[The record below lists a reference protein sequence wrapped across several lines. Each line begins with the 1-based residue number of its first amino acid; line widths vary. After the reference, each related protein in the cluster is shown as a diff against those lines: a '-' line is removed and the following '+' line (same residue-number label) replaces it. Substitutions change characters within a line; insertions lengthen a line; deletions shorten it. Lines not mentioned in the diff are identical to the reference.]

1 MLLSQYQRLTR
12 RLLSDPTFARINDFD
27 LRDYINIARSQ
38 VAIDGECVRVLGTAN
53 VTAGIFTL
61 PIAQLTVPAD
71 AGLSQALVVRN
82 AYLSNVRVNIRS
94 WDWFYAYNAFNPTS
108 IPVAAHQGQG
118 TFATFFISSV
128 SGGTLD
134 ADVVALPVDL
144 VDDSTVDAVP
154 YPWIDAVSFYAAWY
168 ASIAAEREDQAD
180 KFMTRYRDLM
190 RRARS
195 GVTSTNLPENDP
207 GGMGAMIANSK
218 MSLGALQPAPPA
230 RGRGVA

>member
-27 LRDYINIARSQ
+27 LRDYINIARAQ
-38 VAIDGECVRVLGTAN
+38 VAADGECVRTFGTAN
-53 VTAGIFTL
+53 VTAGLFTL
-61 PIAQLTVPAD
+61 PLSGLTVPP
-71 AGLSQALVVRN
+71 GLLQALVVRN

-94 WDWFYAYNAFNPTS
+94 WDWFIAYSIFSPKPT
-108 IPVAAHQGQG
+108 PVAAHQGQG
-118 TFATFFISSV
+118 SLATLYISSV
-128 SGGTLD
+128 GGGSLD

-144 VDDSTVDAVP
+144 VDDSTTDAVP
-154 YPWIDAVSFYAAWY
+154 FPWIDAVAFYAAWY

-180 KFMTRYRDLM
+180 KFLTRYRDLM

-195 GVTSTNLPENDP
+195 EATSTNLPENDP

-218 MSLGALQPAPPA
+218 MSLGALQPTPPA
-230 RGRGVA
+230 RGRGVV